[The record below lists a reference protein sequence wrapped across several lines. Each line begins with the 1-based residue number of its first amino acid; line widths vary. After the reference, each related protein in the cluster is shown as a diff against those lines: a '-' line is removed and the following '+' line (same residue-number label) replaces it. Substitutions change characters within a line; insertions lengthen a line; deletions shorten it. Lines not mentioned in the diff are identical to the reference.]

1 MTNKNTSHGHK
12 SLMDIGPSFI
22 TNTQSPKLM
31 QPTQGAFHHP
41 AVGPQPTAVTRTSLG
56 NTGFNPYLSQRL
68 TIRFGIV
75 SPIGI
80 QLCKTITGST
90 AFAGHR
96 RYGIDQRQQLDHIMA
111 IGCGGL
117 CDNGNAVSIGQKM
130 MFGTGLT
137 TVYRARTS
145 FFAPPTARSVALSTA
160 QRLKSIWSA
169 WRKWFSKT
177 RWILSQTPAFCQSRK
192 RRQQVMPEPQPISWG
207 NISQGMPE
215 SRTNIMPVKQLR
227 AGKGLRPEWQFLR
240 GLLGMNGSIKFH
252 KSSVNNTLAM
262 RMPPCIKVYIQ
273 GMQSLCHF
281 VRCSKEVLP

>member
-1 MTNKNTSHGHK
+1 MTNKNTSYGHK

-41 AVGPQPTAVTRTSLG
+41 AVDSQPAAVTRTSFA
-56 NTGFNPYLSQRL
+56 NARFNSYLSQRL
-68 TIRFGIV
+68 AIRFGII

-96 RYGIDQRQQLDHIMA
+96 RNGIDQRQQLNYIMA

-117 CDNGNAVSIGQKM
+117 CDNGNTVPIGQKM
-130 MFGTGLT
+130 MLGTELT
-137 TVYRARTS
+137 AIYRARTS
-145 FFAPPTARSVALSTA
+145 SFAPPTARSVALSTA

-177 RWILSQTPAFCQSRK
+177 RWIISQIPPFCQSHRP
-192 RRQQVMPEPQPISWG
+192 RQKVMPEPQPISWG
-207 NISQGMPE
+207 NLSQGMPE
-215 SRTNIMPVKQLR
+215 SRTNIMPVKQFR
-227 AGKGLRPEWQFLR
+227 AGKGLCPGWQFLR
-240 GLLGMNGSIKFH
+240 GLLGMNGSIKSH
-252 KSSVNNTLAM
+252 KSSVNKLW
-262 RMPPCIKVYIQ
+262 P
-273 GMQSLCHF
+273 
-281 VRCSKEVLP
+281 